1 MDGAAL
7 FQERPSFHQTV
18 GFPIFTSEKTP
29 NTLCFFN
36 FCFLGVH
43 TYLLHPFHSFG
54 RKSCASGARN
64 LCSYFQHTLHIDAF
78 YFPFFPPAVETP
90 ARHDSAAKRWRH
102 RFRAAMALWGLRFQ
116 FVVQRVVSSLHIST
130 IGHVNSD
137 HGPTGKVNEVE

>member
-7 FQERPSFHQTV
+7 FQERQSFHQTV

-54 RKSCASGARN
+54 RKSCAS
-64 LCSYFQHTLHIDAF
+64 DAF
-78 YFPFFPPAVETP
+78 YFPFFPSAVETP